1 MKNILLFA
9 LCASLHFNCFS
20 QIIYEEFNSSKLG
33 ESRRL
38 KIQLPRNYN
47 VNVEKKYPI
56 VLVLDGDYL
65 FEPVAGNVD
74 YFSYWEDMPEAIVVG
89 IIQGDSRYDDCA
101 FDDETFMPSEK
112 GANFFE
118 FIGLEL
124 LPYIDK
130 KYRTAKFVIGVGHD
144 FTANFLNYYLFKD
157 PPLMNG
163 YINLSPDMAPM
174 MEERLVARIPKIPG
188 KIFYYLATGTDDI
201 KGLMDAA
208 EGLNAQL
215 SGLKSNSF
223 NYYYDNFEGATHYSL
238 GGRGIPN
245 ALEKIFSV
253 YRPIS
258 KKEYSEVL
266 LKMDTPIST
275 YLLDKYKVIADLFG
289 ITNNI
294 RVNDFVATASAAE
307 KRQQWESL
315 REIATLAKKQYPN
328 TVLGDYYLGRYF
340 EETGEPKKAMKIYQG
355 AYDKEEVDFITIDK
369 LLDRADKIKSD
380 FGY

>member
-1 MKNILLFA
+1 MKNLLLFV
-9 LCASLHFNCFS
+9 LCASFHFNCFS

-56 VLVLDGDYL
+56 VLVLDADYL

-89 IIQGDSRYDDCA
+89 IIQGDSRYDDCN

-208 EGLNAQL
+208 EGLNAQ
-215 SGLKSNSF
+215 F
-223 NYYYDNFEGATHYSL
+223 
-238 GGRGIPN
+238 
-245 ALEKIFSV
+245 
-253 YRPIS
+253 
-258 KKEYSEVL
+258 
-266 LKMDTPIST
+266 
-275 YLLDKYKVIADLFG
+275 
-289 ITNNI
+289 
-294 RVNDFVATASAAE
+294 
-307 KRQQWESL
+307 
-315 REIATLAKKQYPN
+315 
-328 TVLGDYYLGRYF
+328 
-340 EETGEPKKAMKIYQG
+340 
-355 AYDKEEVDFITIDK
+355 
-369 LLDRADKIKSD
+369 
-380 FGY
+380 